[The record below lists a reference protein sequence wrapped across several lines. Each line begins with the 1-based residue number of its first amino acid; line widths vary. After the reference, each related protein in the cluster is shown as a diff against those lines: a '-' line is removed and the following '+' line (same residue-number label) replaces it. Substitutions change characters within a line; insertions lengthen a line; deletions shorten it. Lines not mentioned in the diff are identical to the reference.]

1 MNENTR
7 NLKIIYDFC
16 KTHEKGIKGVW
27 INCDCPLMNNCIQ
40 SKKVSRYNDP
50 RFVSKCVKKVERALA
65 KEAKED
71 KVDPFA
77 EFR

>member
-7 NLKIIYDFC
+7 NLKIIYDYC
-16 KTHEKGIKGVW
+16 QSHKNGPNDIW
-27 INCDCPLMNNCIQ
+27 IPCNCPLMNNCIQ
-40 SKKVSRYNDP
+40 TKKVSRYNDP
-50 RFVSKCVKKVERALA
+50 RFVSKCVKKIERALA

-71 KVDPFA
+71 NTDPFA